1 MPKTPYGHCE
11 IGVDY
16 STPPHEQSVNT
27 LADAKNVVPTYSG
40 LITGRKGHVKLNNIS
55 LASRITSLH
64 EFRSGATRSFIT
76 TYSTKMAEYNSGTGD
91 FVDKITGLTS
101 NLMYQWVN
109 YGGLAIGVNGT
120 DAPQSWDGTTGQAL
134 AGSPPVGRSVIQW
147 ANRLWFGGDS
157 TDVAVLS
164 GSVLNNPILYTGAG
178 TATGAV
184 AQTVGD
190 SKDPITGM
198 VGFFDWLLVG
208 KQNTIY
214 RVSGDPAT
222 DATSLK
228 IEPLYS
234 RASENNNVG
243 FTSKWAITQVGN
255 DIIFLDGFDIKSLSG
270 IQEFGDVE
278 YNTII
283 PTFREYLES
292 ICDKNY
298 LQYTQFFHYKKEQQI
313 WVSIPTG
320 AATHYVFVLDYKFKH
335 ATGKFAV
342 YPMGNIVSNVFG
354 SIENGA
360 TDDMYFGDQTGY
372 VHQLDVGNNDDGSAI
387 ERYFTKVFAGNV
399 PEQGVVGFE
408 NRRKQFLNSETFI
421 KAEES
426 TLTMTPYYALN
437 VLDDGQARDIS
448 YTALESQDI
457 TGWFGSGVKRQRVPL
472 FGVNGNTIAI
482 KWVHNAVDENFIF
495 YPSELMFQWK
505 TKNLIV

>member
-1 MPKTPYGHCE
+1 MPKSPYGHCE
-11 IGVDY
+11 MGVDY
-16 STPPHEQSVNT
+16 STPPHEQGVNT
-27 LADAKNVVPTYSG
+27 FADSKNVVPTYKG
-40 LITGRKGHVKLNNIS
+40 VVTGRKGQAKLSSVS

-64 EFRSGATRSFIT
+64 ELRSGTTRGFLAS
-76 TYSTKMAEYNSGTGD
+76 YSTKVAEYNSATGAFD
-91 FVDKITGLTS
+91 DKITGLTS
-101 NLMYQWVN
+101 NLMFQWVN
-109 YGGLAIGVNGT
+109 FGGLAVGVNGT
-120 DAPQSWDGTTGQAL
+120 DNPQSWDGTTGQDL
-134 AGSPPVGRSVIQW
+134 AGSPPVGRTVIQW
-147 ANRLWFGGDS
+147 SNRLWFGGNS
-157 TDVAVLS
+157 TDVATLS

-214 RVSGDPAT
+214 RISGTPAT

-255 DIIFLDGFDIKSLSG
+255 DIIFLDGFDIKSLAG
-270 IQEFGDVE
+270 IQEHGDVE
-278 YNTII
+278 YNTVI
-283 PTFREYLES
+283 PNFREYLES

-298 LQYTQFFHYKKEQQI
+298 LQNSQFFHYKKEQQV
-313 WVSIPTG
+313 WVSMPTG
-320 AATHYVFVLDYKFKH
+320 ASTYYVFVLDYKFKH
-335 ATGKFAV
+335 KTGKFSIF
-342 YPMGNIVSNVFG
+342 PMGNIVANTFG
-354 SIENGA
+354 GVENGV
-360 TDDMYFGDQTGY
+360 TEDMYYGDATGY
-372 VHQLDVGNNDDGSAI
+372 VRQLDVGNNDDGVKI
-387 ERYFTKVFAGNV
+387 ERYFTKVHAGNV
-399 PEQGVVGFE
+399 PEQGALGYE

-421 KAEES
+421 KPEGS
-426 TLTMTPYYALN
+426 TLTMTPYYAVN
-437 VLDDGQARDIS
+437 VLDDEQARDIA
-448 YTALESQDI
+448 YTALDSQDI
-457 TGWFGSGVKRQRVPL
+457 TAWFGSGVKRQRVPL

-482 KWVHNAVDENFIF
+482 KWVHEVIGENFTF